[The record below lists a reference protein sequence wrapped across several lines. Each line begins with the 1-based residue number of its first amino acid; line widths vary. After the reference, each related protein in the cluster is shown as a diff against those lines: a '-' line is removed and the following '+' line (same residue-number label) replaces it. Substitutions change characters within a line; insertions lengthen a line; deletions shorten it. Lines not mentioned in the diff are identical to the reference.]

1 MVIRYFQKNYFSA
14 KRLKIHMEFK
24 HPEIPSTEAAK
35 IASAN
40 HKTNGKLGKA
50 FG

>member
-1 MVIRYFQKNYFSA
+1 
-14 KRLKIHMEFK
+14 MEFK

-40 HKTNGKLGKA
+40 HKTNGKLGMSIKKIDNILGY
-50 FG
+50 FFQLKC

>member
-1 MVIRYFQKNYFSA
+1 
-14 KRLKIHMEFK
+14 MEFK

-40 HKTNGKLGKA
+40 HKTNGKLGKDLDEELIKKP
-50 FG
+50 GKEI

>member
-1 MVIRYFQKNYFSA
+1 MHFNNVHFSA

-40 HKTNGKLGKA
+40 HKTNGKLGKIRN
-50 FG
+50 